1 MVYEPLKSV
10 DSLWIDVAGLTAT
23 GVGQFPLRNKKGN
36 LSKKFK
42 LSGFIIQEILIRF
55 GSDDSRIGHTVRT
68 HREYILE
75 FKKANGRRYY
85 QEAYGQGLRIH

>member
-1 MVYEPLKSV
+1 MDDV
-10 DSLWIDVAGLTAT
+10 DSTPT
-23 GVGQFPLRNKKGN
+23 GVGQFPHWNEKGD

-42 LSGFIIQEILIRF
+42 LSGFIIQESLISF
-55 GSDDSRIGHTVRT
+55 GSDDSRIGHIVPT
-68 HREYILE
+68 HREHILE